1 MQQRKFIVNLAILII
16 LNLLIKPYWI
26 LIIDPGVQH
35 QVGNANYGEYSEL
48 FMFSFL
54 LTIFLD
60 FGLTNF
66 NNKNIAQNNHLLS
79 KHFSSLLSI
88 KFVLGIIYVALTMLG
103 AFIVGYEARFIKLL
117 FILAINQFFISFIL
131 YIIFKFNHS
140 AKNWQ

>member
-26 LIIDPGVQH
+26 LIIDPGVQYH
-35 QVGNANYGEYSEL
+35 VGNANYGEYSAL

-54 LTIFLD
+54 LTILLD

-79 KHFSSLLSI
+79 KHFSSLLSL
-88 KFVLGIIYVALTMLG
+88 KFALGIVYVSLTMLC
-103 AFIVGYEARFIKLL
+103 AVIVGYDARFMKLL
-117 FILAINQFFISFIL
+117 FILTINRTCINYF
-131 YIIFKFNHS
+131 
-140 AKNWQ
+140 